1 MKARKCAQGRSGE
14 SSRRC
19 AGRVVLAVLPTC
31 AKIAPVEDLHTAIS
45 QLTRTEGVPPIGQSS
60 VGRWT
65 LLEWERV
72 RSTNSL
78 AMQALK
84 ALPTASWDH
93 MGLTAAEQTKGR
105 GQQQRTWSQN
115 APEDL
120 VLTLVLSKG
129 LPSPLPFTLNLA
141 VSLAVI
147 EAIEEVIPTLR
158 SNDLKV
164 KWPND
169 IMWRG
174 KKAGGIL
181 IENNWRGN
189 SWSSAVIGIGLN
201 LSGVPAYP
209 NATQLL
215 QGSPSTDGV
224 RGVRNALLQSIPLKL
239 DARMAELAHPEAL
252 SRQYHQRLLGWGV
265 AQRWQLDGTEVR
277 GILESIDLDGRL
289 CVLENGVG
297 RCFSP
302 GEVGWLGM
310 EPR

>member
-1 MKARKCAQGRSGE
+1 MCAQEHSGG

-19 AGRVVLAVLPTC
+19 ADRDVLAVLPTC
-31 AKIAPVEDLHTAIS
+31 AKIAPVEHLHTAIS
-45 QLTRTEGVPPIGQSS
+45 QLTRTEGKSPRNRWST
-60 VGRWT
+60 GRWT
-65 LLEWERV
+65 LLEWERL

-84 ALPTASWDH
+84 ALPTAGWDH
-93 MGLTAAEQTKGR
+93 IGLTAAEQTEGR
-105 GQQQRTWSQN
+105 GQQQRSWSQN
-115 APEDL
+115 TPEDL

-129 LPSPLPFTLNLA
+129 LPAPHPFTLNLA
-141 VSLAVI
+141 VSLAVL
-147 EAIEEVIPTLR
+147 EAIEASIPNLR
-158 SNDLKV
+158 SDGLKV

-169 IMWRG
+169 IMWKG

-189 SWSSAVIGIGLN
+189 KWSSAVIGIGLN
-201 LSGVPAYP
+201 LSGAPSYP
-209 NATQLL
+209 SATQLISADHGL
-215 QGSPSTDGV
+215 IGASEL
-224 RGVRNALLQSIPLKL
+224 RAALLKAIPLNL

-252 SRQYHQRLLGWGV
+252 LQKYHQRLLGWGM

-277 GILESIDLDGRL
+277 GVLESIDLDGRL
-289 CVLENGVG
+289 CVLENEVG

-310 EPR
+310 EPH

>member
-1 MKARKCAQGRSGE
+1 M
-14 SSRRC
+14 
-19 AGRVVLAVLPTC
+19 
-31 AKIAPVEDLHTAIS
+31 EDLDTAIS
-45 QLTRTEGVPPIGQSS
+45 QLTRTEGNSPVAQSS
-60 VGRWT
+60 IGRWT

-84 ALPTASWDH
+84 ALPTAAWDH
-93 MGLTAAEQTKGR
+93 IALTATEQTEGR
-105 GQQQRTWSQN
+105 GQQQRVWSQN
-115 APEDL
+115 APEDV
-120 VLTLVLSKG
+120 VLTLVMSKG

-147 EAIEEVIPTLR
+147 EAIEDVIPTLR
-158 SNDLKV
+158 GDELKV

-189 SWSSAVIGIGLN
+189 RWSSAVIGIGLN
-201 LSGVPAYP
+201 LTGVPSYP

-215 QGSPSTDGV
+215 SGSKPLDTARDM
-224 RGVRNALLQSIPLKL
+224 RAALLQAIPLRL
-239 DARMAELAHPEAL
+239 DARMAELTHPEAL
-252 SRQYHQRLLGWGV
+252 LQQYHQRLLGWGV

-277 GILESIDLDGRL
+277 GILESIDMDGRL